1 MNYLEVEI
9 DDVLDSLRIDH
20 KKLTTEEVSS
30 LIKALT
36 RSFFTTEKPTLDP
49 MNFNETNSEY
59 NSNFWKEITKHIKKT
74 DLTLI
79 VYDTNYRAWR
89 INTPQD
95 IEALIGETTG
105 YPFWLTDGNLTF
117 LIHLDDHDCVSSA
130 EKE

>member
-1 MNYLEVEI
+1 MNYLEAEI
-9 DDVLDSLRIDH
+9 DEVLSTLSIKH
-20 KKLTTEEVSS
+20 KKLTTEEISS

-36 RSFFTTEKPTLDP
+36 RRFFTTEKSTLDP
-49 MNFNETNSEY
+49 MDFNETNAEY
-59 NSNFWKEITKHIKKT
+59 NSNFWKEITRHIKKT

-79 VYDTNYRAWR
+79 VYDTNYRAWQ

-95 IEALIGETTG
+95 IELLIGETTG
-105 YPFWLTDGNLTF
+105 YPFWLTDRALTF